1 MSEALEI
8 ADGRVGI
15 IHYVLR
21 DGDGNV
27 LDASVGG
34 EPLAYLAGAGNLI
47 PGLEK
52 ELLGKKMGDQLKAE
66 IAPADAYGELSEQE
80 DVRVRKN
87 ELPKGRDYEVGQPIH
102 AQGPDGNPF
111 TLWITKMEGAWV
123 WLTNHPLAGKT
134 LHFDVQ
140 VMGCREASADEKTH
154 GHAHGPD
161 GHGHHHHH

>member
-1 MSEALEI
+1 MSEGLEI

-21 DGDGNV
+21 DGDGNI

-47 PGLEK
+47 PGLES

-66 IAPADAYGELSEQE
+66 IAPADAYGEKSGKD
-80 DVRVRKN
+80 DVRVRKK
-87 ELPKGRDYEVGQPIH
+87 ELPKNQDWQVGMPIH
-102 AQGPDGNPF
+102 AEQDGKPF

-123 WLTNHPLAGKT
+123 WLTIDHPLAGKT

-140 VMGCREASADEKTH
+140 VMGCREATSEEKTH
-154 GHAHGPD
+154 GHAHGVD